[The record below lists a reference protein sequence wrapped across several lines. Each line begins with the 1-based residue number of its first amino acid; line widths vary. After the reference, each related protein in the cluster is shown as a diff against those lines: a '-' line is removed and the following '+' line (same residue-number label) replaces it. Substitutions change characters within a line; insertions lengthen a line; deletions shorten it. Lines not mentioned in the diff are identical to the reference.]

1 MALNTETGID
11 AAVDRFV
18 VKLLSTNQIINMNA
32 VWPRSD
38 GGVAGINPDWLYFKK
53 VDSESPPMDHRFYPV
68 TTNTFTL
75 TSPAPVAGLP
85 VGTYGA
91 TTVATKRE
99 LPELLA
105 QIETEYQRQ
114 VRLQFPETENPSTIV
129 NVGGILIKQQSG
141 AVLTE
146 TETTTLSAFVAV
158 RDKIVLL
165 AARRQELIDAA
176 TADEDYDL
184 TVWPVL

>member
-1 MALNTETGID
+1 
-11 AAVDRFV
+11 
-18 VKLLSTNQIINMNA
+18 MNA
-32 VWPRSD
+32 VWPRED

-53 VDSESPPMDHRFYPV
+53 VNSEAPPMDHRFYPV
-68 TTNTFTL
+68 TTNSFTL
-75 TSPAPVAGLP
+75 TSPAPSAGLP

-91 TTVATKRE
+91 TTVATKRD
-99 LPELLA
+99 LSELLA
-105 QIETEYQRQ
+105 QIETEFQRQ

-146 TETTTLSAFVAV
+146 GETSTLAAFVAV
-158 RDKIVLL
+158 RDSIVQLT
-165 AARRQELIDAA
+165 ARRQELIDAA